1 MTVLSISSNFIK
13 RPVLATVCTLLIVL
27 AGAIC
32 IPLLPISYLPPLT
45 PVTIQVAA
53 RLIGGDAITV
63 ENTVTTPLERE
74 INGAKNMEY
83 MTSSSTATGVSL
95 ITAYFRPDQDQSLA
109 QVNVQNRVGIASPLL
124 PVQVQQ
130 QGVRVEQTSP
140 AIVLAIGIY
149 SPDGSLDPKFISNY
163 VDLYIKDEINR
174 IPGVSQFLNG
184 GELLYAMRIWLD
196 PKALAG
202 RGLTAQDV
210 IQRVREQN
218 PLIGLGG
225 VGLPPAADDQTFLFT
240 IPAAT
245 QLTNVREFEN
255 LVLKVEPNGDLVKLK
270 DVGRAE
276 LGAQDYATASFT
288 NGHQG
293 QTMQIFQDATANA
306 LEVANA
312 VKEKLAELEQN
323 FPPGMVA
330 EVVFDT
336 TRFVNESTKE
346 VLWTLAKAVILVV
359 IVIFIFLQDWR
370 ALVVPIITMPVAL
383 MGALAVAYIFGF
395 SLNALTLLGL
405 ILCTGMLV
413 DDGIVVVEAIVEQ
426 MDHEPGISP
435 RQAALTVME
444 KLSRAIISTSVVLL
458 AVFVPVAFFPGTT
471 GRVYQQF
478 ALLIAFGN
486 TISAFNGISF
496 NPSMGALV
504 LRPHEH
510 GEKGGLLGWFFNG
523 FNRGFSWFQE
533 RYLTLVAFLI
543 RIRYLMLI
551 VFGVL
556 LATVIFLF
564 QIIPTGFVPTEDQGV
579 FLGIINAPP
588 GVSLSY
594 TNKVADQIWKKLQK
608 YEEIEY
614 VTIVTGFSNRGNGTN
629 LGTLYALL
637 KPWGERTKPDQ
648 QIDGLLRRVNQD
660 LASIQEARVV
670 AVNLPAILGL
680 GTYGGNEFQF
690 QDRTSGSLTFD
701 QFVANANEIIA
712 TARKNPVFG
721 GNVFSPTPPSVPQL
735 EIKVDRDR
743 LQALNVNFNDAM
755 TTLGAYLGSNFVS
768 QFSFGPRY
776 YQVYVQADE
785 AFRDSPSDLGQI
797 YVRSQNNQM
806 IPLSELITIKQA
818 TGPQVINHFNIFRS
832 VDIVSTPAP
841 GSSTGQ
847 AIEGMVDAYQA
858 DALPGTGY
866 EWYGAAREE
875 LAAGRLGPI
884 IFGLGLV
891 VVFLVLSAQYESYLD
906 PLILM
911 LNVPLAMVGA
921 LGFTLL
927 RGLENNVFCQLALLM
942 MIGLSSKNGILILEL
957 ANKYNREG
965 ASYTQA
971 ILRSFRE
978 RVRPILMTASA
989 DLAGFSVLLISTGAG
1004 AQARLSVGFAVFGG
1018 VLAAAI
1024 MNLLMLPVLYVVIKS
1039 LTARVFGGKPPQP
1052 PTPPAPPSPD
1062 GKPTLEGL
1070 TSIQTP
1076 SEPTQQPT
1084 PRLQGDSPV

>member
-1 MTVLSISSNFIK
+1 MIVLSISSNFIK
-13 RPVLATVCTLLIVL
+13 RPVLTTVCTLLIVL
-27 AGAIC
+27 AGVIC

-45 PVTIQVAA
+45 PVTIQVAS
-53 RLIGGDAITV
+53 RLIGGDALTV
-63 ENTVTTPLERE
+63 ENTVTTPIERE
-74 INGAKNMEY
+74 INGANNMQY
-83 MTSSSTATGVSL
+83 MTSSSTATGVSV
-95 ITAYFRPDQDQSLA
+95 INAYFRPDQDQNLA
-109 QVNVQNRVGIASPLL
+109 QVDVQNRVGIASPLL
-124 PVQVQQ
+124 PTQVQQ
-130 QGVRVEQTSP
+130 QGVRVEQTSS
-140 AIVLAIGIY
+140 AIILAIGIY
-149 SPDGSLDPKFISNY
+149 SPDDSLDPKFISNY
-163 VDLYIKDEINR
+163 VDLYVQDEITR
-174 IPGVSQFLNG
+174 IPGIAQILNG
-184 GELLYAMRIWLD
+184 GELIYAMRIWLD

-210 IQRVREQN
+210 ILRVREQN

-225 VGLPPAADDQTFLFT
+225 VGLPPAADEQTFLLT
-240 IPAAT
+240 IPSAT
-245 QLTNVREFEN
+245 QLTNVKEFEN

-276 LGAQDYATASFT
+276 LGAQDYATTSFT

-293 QTMQIFQDATANA
+293 QVMVIFQSPTANA
-306 LEVANA
+306 LEVGAA
-312 VKEKLAELEQN
+312 VKEKLAELQQN
-323 FPPGMVA
+323 FPPGLVA
-330 EVVFDT
+330 NVVFDT

-346 VLWTLAKAVILVV
+346 VIFTLIKAVALVV

-383 MGALAVAYIFGF
+383 MGALAVAFVFGF

-413 DDGIVVVEAIVEQ
+413 DDGIVVVEAIIEKLEE
-426 MDHEPGISP
+426 EPSLSP
-435 RQAALTVME
+435 YQAALTVME
-444 KLSRAIISTSVVLL
+444 KLSGAIISTSIVLL

-478 ALLIAFGN
+478 ALIIAFGN

-496 NPSMGALV
+496 NPSIGALV

-510 GEKGGLLGWFFNG
+510 GEKTGPLGWFFNG
-523 FNRGFSWFQE
+523 FNRGFSWFQG
-533 RYLTLVAFLI
+533 RHLALVEFLI
-543 RIRYLMLI
+543 GIRYLMLI
-551 VFGVL
+551 VFGIL
-556 LATVIFLF
+556 LATVVFLF
-564 QIIPTGFVPTEDQGV
+564 QIVPVGFVPTEDQGA
-579 FLGIINAPP
+579 FLGIVNAPP

-594 TNKVADQIWKKLQK
+594 TNKVAEQIWGKLQK

-614 VTIVTGFSNRGNGTN
+614 VTVLTGFSNSGNAPNVGS
-629 LGTLYALL
+629 LYVSLR
-637 KPWGERTKPDQ
+637 PWGDRSKSEQ

-660 LASIQEARVV
+660 LASIQDARVV

-680 GTYGGNEFQF
+680 GTYGGNEFKF

-701 QFVANANEIIA
+701 QFVANANEIMA

-721 GNVFSPTPPSVPQL
+721 GNVFSPTPPSAPQL

-776 YQVYVQADE
+776 YQVLVQADDT
-785 AFRDSPSDLGQI
+785 FRDSPSDLGQI
-797 YVRSQNNQM
+797 YVRSQTNQM
-806 IPLSELITIKQA
+806 IPLSELLTIKST

-832 VDIVSTPAP
+832 FDIVSTPAR
-841 GSSTGQ
+841 GFSTGQ

-866 EWYGAAREE
+866 EWYGSAREE
-875 LAAGRLGPI
+875 LAAGSLGPI

-891 VVFLVLSAQYESYLD
+891 VVFLVLSAQYESYVD
-906 PLILM
+906 PIILM
-911 LNVPLAMVGA
+911 LNIPLAIVGA

-927 RGLENNVFCQLALLM
+927 RGLENNVFCQLAMLM
-942 MIGLSSKNGILILEL
+942 MIGLSSKNGILIVEL
-957 ANKYNREG
+957 ANKFHREG

-971 ILRSFRE
+971 ILSSYRE

-989 DLAGFSVLLISTGAG
+989 DLAGFSVLLIATGAG

-1018 VLAAAI
+1018 VLMAAI

-1039 LTARVFGGKPPQP
+1039 LTAGVFGGKPPQP
-1052 PTPPAPPSPD
+1052 PAPPSPE
-1062 GKPTLEGL
+1062 GKAATEG
-1070 TSIQTP
+1070 IIPRQTAGEV
-1076 SEPTQQPT
+1076 EPQST
-1084 PRLQGDSPV
+1084 PRLQE